1 MWYYSFSL
9 AGELYFFCKNVNLL
23 FLFDLKPEYIGEIL
37 MISFKN
43 KKQFSSAILFC
54 SIAVIMF
61 WVKSYITYSTAFN
74 LGIENGAQKFLLLLN
89 PLSATLFFLG
99 LGLFAKGRRAFI
111 WIIIADFLLSLLL
124 YCNVVYYRE
133 FSDFITVPTML
144 QSNNLGDMGGSIV
157 ALMRPADFL
166 VFTDVVILILLLV
179 FKVFVPNREVRVRP
193 RKTVGI
199 LTLAIAVFAANLSLA
214 EIDRPQLLTRGFDNN
229 YLVKYLGMTNFM
241 LFDTYR
247 TAKSTKEKASA
258 SGTDTQQA
266 LDFTKKNYAE
276 PNSKYFGVAKNK
288 NVIYIHLESFQQ
300 YLIDFKLNGEEVTP
314 TINKFFHDKETIAFD
329 NYFHQVGQ
337 GKTSDAEMML
347 ENSLY
352 GLASGSAFT
361 SKGNNVYQSQ
371 PAILGQHGY
380 DSAVFHGNTRSFWN
394 RDAIYKEFGIKNFF
408 DSSYYDMN
416 ENDTLNYGLKDK
428 PFFKESIP
436 MLETLKQPFYAKF
449 ITLSNHFPYPISEED
464 ATIKPATSGDSTVDS
479 SFQTARY
486 LDEAVKQFMT
496 YLKKSGLYDNSVIV
510 MYGDHYGT
518 SENRSSALGEVL
530 GNDDVTP
537 FDVAQLQRVP
547 FMVHVPGVKGFVD
560 HSYGGQIDTLPTV
573 LHLLGIDSKDYL
585 QFGTDMLSK
594 QHNQTVPFRNG
605 NFVSDKVS
613 YINGVFYDQKTGAVI
628 PSDKVT
634 DEMKAQHNYV
644 NNSLGFSDK
653 VLQQDLLR
661 FYTPKGFKATDRSD
675 YNYNHQTGD
684 PIKKTTSNED

>member
-1 MWYYSFSL
+1 MSR
-9 AGELYFFCKNVNLL
+9 
-23 FLFDLKPEYIGEIL
+23 LKI
-37 MISFKN
+37 
-43 KKQFSSAILFC
+43 KQPFSSALLFCLLAVILFW
-54 SIAVIMF
+54 I
-61 WVKSYITYSTAFN
+61 KSYITYKFAFT
-74 LGIENGAQKFLLLLN
+74 LGIENGAQSFLLLLN
-89 PLSATLFFLG
+89 PLSATLFFIG

-111 WIIIADFLLSLLL
+111 WMILADFLLSLLL

-133 FSDFITVPTML
+133 FADFITVPTML
-144 QSNNLGDMGGSIV
+144 QSSNLGDMGGSIM
-157 ALMRPADFL
+157 ALMRPVDFL
-166 VFTDVVILILLLV
+166 VFTDVVLLILLLV
-179 FKVFVPNREVRVRP
+179 FKVFVPNKAVRVRP
-193 RKTVGI
+193 RKTLGI
-199 LTLAIAVFAANLSLA
+199 LTLAVALFAANLSLA
-214 EIDRPQLLTRGFDNN
+214 EIDRPQLLSRGFDNN
-229 YLVKYLGMTNFM
+229 YVVKYLGMTNFM

-266 LDFTKKNYAE
+266 LDFTKKNYAV
-276 PNSKYFGVAKNK
+276 PNEKYFGIAKNK

-300 YLIDFKLNGEEVTP
+300 YLVNFKLNGEEVTP
-314 TINKFFHDKETIAFD
+314 NINKFFKDKETIAFD

-361 SKGNNVYQSQ
+361 SKGDNVYQSQ
-371 PAILGQHGY
+371 PAILGHHGY

-394 RDAIYKEFGIKNFF
+394 RDAVYKEFGIKNFF

-428 PFFKESIP
+428 PFFTESIP

-449 ITLSNHFPYPISEED
+449 ITLSNHFPYPISAED
-464 ATIKPATSGDSTVDS
+464 ATIDGANSGDSTVDG

-486 LDEAVKQFMT
+486 LDEALGQFMT

-518 SENRSSALGEVL
+518 SDNRSDALGKVL
-530 GNDDVTP
+530 GDDDVTD

-547 FMVHVPGVKGFVD
+547 LMIHVPGVDGFVD
-560 HSYGGQIDTLPTV
+560 HSYGGQVDTLPTV

-585 QFGTDMLSK
+585 QFGTDLLSTT
-594 QHNQTVPFRNG
+594 HNQTIPFRNG
-605 NFVSDKVS
+605 NFVSNTVS
-613 YINGVFYDQKTGAVI
+613 YIGGKYYDQKTGTVLT
-628 PSDKVT
+628 DEQVT
-634 DEMKAQHNYV
+634 DEMKEQHNYV
-644 NNSLGFSDK
+644 NNVLGFSDK

-661 FYTPKGFKATDRSD
+661 FYTPEGFTPTKRSD
-675 YNYNHQTGD
+675 YTYGNNSTTA
-684 PIKKTTSNED
+684 KKTDTKDEK